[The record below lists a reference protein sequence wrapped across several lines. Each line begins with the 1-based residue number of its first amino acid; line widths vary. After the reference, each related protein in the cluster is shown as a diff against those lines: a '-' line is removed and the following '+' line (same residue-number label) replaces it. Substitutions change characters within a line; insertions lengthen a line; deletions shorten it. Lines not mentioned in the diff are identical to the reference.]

1 MPYEIPS
8 ASFNALNHATNKII
22 RANQFQELVIAQFKS
37 AYEDFWG
44 VDPVQGGSRYT
55 TQQMQQILD
64 AMPMQAAIDILT
76 DAAEF
81 KTYVNAAYPGQLEAR
96 YHESA
101 WNYTIGQNGITLTT
115 LKAEWDVQPDHQ

>member
-8 ASFNALNHATNKII
+8 ASFNAVEHATDKIL
-22 RANQFQELVIAQFKS
+22 RANQFQELVIQQFKS

-44 VDPVQGGSRYT
+44 VDPINGGSRYT
-55 TQQMQQILD
+55 TQQMQAILD
-64 AMPMQAAIDILT
+64 AMPMQNAVDILT

-81 KTYVNAAYPGQLEAR
+81 NTYVNAAYPGQLEAR

-101 WNYTIGQNGITLTT
+101 WNYIIGQNGITLTT
-115 LKAEWDVQPDHQ
+115 LKAEWDVQPDPQ